1 MLSAVHLRANLL
13 VKLGELTGRTH
24 ALPLVLFAPTARCNS
39 RCLSCDWWRADGA
52 SDLSLAEIA
61 QLAEALPRFGT
72 RLVVFTGGEPLVR
85 PDVMAVADLFRA
97 RGLAVHL
104 LTSGLALERFA
115 EQIAAGLA
123 T

>member
-1 MLSAVHLRANLL
+1 MLSASHLRANLL
-13 VKLGELTGRTH
+13 VKLGEITGQTH

-39 RCLSCDWWRADGA
+39 RCVSCDGWRADGA

-61 QLAEALPRFGT
+61 QVAEALPRFGT
-72 RLVVFTGGEPLVR
+72 RVVVFTGGEPLVR

-97 RGLAVHL
+97 RGLVVHL
-104 LTSGLALERFA
+104 LTSGSRWSASPRRSPP
-115 EQIAAGLA
+115 GSA